1 MSEPTARARALER
14 EREGDRTSPRALVAL
29 RLRLDF
35 RIMEL
40 RSGYSLGLRD
50 ASQRPALTEAHLAQ
64 LSKGVR
70 LVFAR
75 WTALQL
81 AIANQWGGP
90 DSDEKA
96 RTLVDKVVTW
106 LQETKEVYADELEDL
121 LDVELLDEWNTQT
134 EDGSVGQVAQC
145 VAKIFYE
152 TLRGAGDQVEAL
164 ERTQSEET
172 RRLGENLDR
181 AHQERLRAEREA
193 ELQQREAER
202 ERRRAEEAPRVD
214 DDGWETVPSRRR

>member
-1 MSEPTARARALER
+1 M
-14 EREGDRTSPRALVAL
+14 
-29 RLRLDF
+29 DF
-35 RIMEL
+35 SLIMEL

-50 ASQRPALTEAHLAQ
+50 ASQRPALTENHLAQ

-96 RTLVDKVVTW
+96 RVLVDKVVTW
-106 LQETKEVYADELEDL
+106 LHTTKEVYADELEDL

-172 RRLGENLDR
+172 RRLVENLDR

-202 ERRRAEEAPRVD
+202 ERRRAEEAARVD

>member
-1 MSEPTARARALER
+1 M
-14 EREGDRTSPRALVAL
+14 
-29 RLRLDF
+29 DF
-35 RIMEL
+35 SLIMEL

-50 ASQRPALTEAHLAQ
+50 ATQRPALTEAHLAQ

-214 DDGWETVPSRRR
+214 GDGWETVPPRRR

>member
-1 MSEPTARARALER
+1 M
-14 EREGDRTSPRALVAL
+14 
-29 RLRLDF
+29 
-35 RIMEL
+35 
-40 RSGYSLGLRD
+40 GLRD

-164 ERTQSEET
+164 ERLSIKLVD
-172 RRLGENLDR
+172 RRAVGL
-181 AHQERLRAEREA
+181 HT
-193 ELQQREAER
+193 QRELAALER
-202 ERRRAEEAPRVD
+202 IARYAGPGAPR
-214 DDGWETVPSRRR
+214 